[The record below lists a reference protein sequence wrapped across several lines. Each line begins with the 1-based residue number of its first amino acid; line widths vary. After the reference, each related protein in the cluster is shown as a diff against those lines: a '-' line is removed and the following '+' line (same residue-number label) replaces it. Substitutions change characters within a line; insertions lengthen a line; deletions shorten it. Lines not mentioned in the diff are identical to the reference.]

1 MIVDLV
7 LFMGQSNMA
16 GRGEIE
22 QAVCAA
28 QGHGYEFR
36 AVTDRTRLYYV
47 REPFGENENNSAIND
62 SNSKGENKRA
72 GGMVSALME
81 SYYNAGGV
89 PMVGVQCSQGGK
101 RAEYF
106 LQAQQL
112 SEAVSR
118 YSSAAEYLDKNGYT
132 IRNRFMVWCQG
143 ESDADKLDISSEEAL
158 KLGIEN
164 YKSKTIQIFNYIEN
178 NTGINKE
185 FIICTGHYNY
195 NYQTFPNFKSDDEAI
210 KMDTRYLA
218 VSKAQEEL
226 AQENEHIIAA
236 ATFYT
241 DMALKNM
248 RDQYHYHQKVYNEVG
263 KKAGYNIA
271 AFFKFDKDTLDI

>member
-1 MIVDLV
+1 MLVDLV

-22 QAVCAA
+22 QAVCVA

-36 AVTDRTRLYYV
+36 AVTDQTRLYYV
-47 REPFGENENNSAIND
+47 KEPFGENENNNAIND
-62 SNSKGENKRA
+62 RNSKGENKRA
-72 GGMVSALME
+72 GSMVSALME

-89 PMVGVQCSQGGK
+89 PIVGVQCSQGGK

-118 YSSAAEYLDKNGYT
+118 YNAAAQYLNKNDYT
-132 IRNRFMVWCQG
+132 IRNKFMVWCQG
-143 ESDADKLDISSEEAL
+143 ESDADKLDISSEETL
-158 KLGIEN
+158 KFGIEN
-164 YKSKTIQIFNYIEN
+164 YKSQIVQIFNYIEK

-195 NYQTFPNFKSDDEAI
+195 NYQPFSSFKPEAEAI
-210 KMDTRYLA
+210 KMDIRYRA
-218 VSKAQEEL
+218 ISKAQEEI
-226 AQENEHIIAA
+226 AQENEQHIMVAA
-236 ATFYT
+236 SFYT
-241 DMALKNM
+241 DIALKNM
-248 RDQYHYHQKVYNEVG
+248 RDQYHYHQTVYNEVG

-271 AFFKFDKDTLDI
+271 LFFKLNNII